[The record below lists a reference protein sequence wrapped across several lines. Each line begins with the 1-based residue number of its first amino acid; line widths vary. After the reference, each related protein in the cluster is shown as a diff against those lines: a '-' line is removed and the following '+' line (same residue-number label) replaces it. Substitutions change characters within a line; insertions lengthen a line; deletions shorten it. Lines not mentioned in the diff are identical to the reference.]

1 MNLKFSY
8 QNYSF
13 LLLLQEK
20 KEYLKKFMSDFETR
34 DIAALRTS
42 FSRRYWSAELA
53 ERYTREIFL
62 EFS

>member
-20 KEYLKKFMSDFETR
+20 KEYLKKLMSDFETR

-42 FSRRYWSAELA
+42 FSRRY
-53 ERYTREIFL
+53 
-62 EFS
+62 

>member
-20 KEYLKKFMSDFETR
+20 KEYLKKFMSDLETR

-42 FSRRYWSAELA
+42 FSRRY
-53 ERYTREIFL
+53 
-62 EFS
+62 